1 MDFDLTEE
9 QTLLKDTIE
18 RWAADACPTL
28 EATIAARA
36 EPAGFSA
43 AHWAELADLGV
54 LGLPFAEADGGF
66 GGGPLEV
73 GLVMEA
79 FGRRLAPEPFLAS
92 IVVAG
97 DVLRRGANDAQRAAI
112 LPAVI
117 AGTSRPILAH
127 GEAQA
132 RFDLF
137 DVATTAT
144 KTASGGWRLDGRK
157 TVVEHGGSADLLIV
171 SARTSGSR
179 RDPGGI
185 TLFLVPADLAGLRV
199 VARAAQ
205 DGGRTADVSLDGVE
219 VPADAVLG
227 PVGGGFDLVERAH
240 EAAIAA
246 IAAEAIGSMEALTDL
261 TVEYLRTRKQFGVA
275 IGSFQS
281 LQHKAVDM
289 FVALEQARS
298 MALYAAM
305 MVDAEDAEE
314 RRSAISA
321 AKVQINR
328 SARFVGQTAVQL
340 HGGIGMT
347 MEYLGAHHFRRLA
360 MIEIAFGDTAHHLK
374 RVALAGGLVRAS

>member
-1 MDFDLTEE
+1 MDFDLSEE
-9 QTLLKDTIE
+9 QVLLKDTVE
-18 RWAADACPTL
+18 RWAADAYPTL
-28 EATIAARA
+28 EATAAARNEA
-36 EPAGFSA
+36 IGFDA
-43 AHWAELADLGV
+43 ARWAELAELGV
-54 LGLPFAEADGGF
+54 LALPFSEADGGF
-66 GGGPLEV
+66 GGGPVEI

-79 FGRRLAPEPFLAS
+79 FGRRLAPEPYLSTIVLAGS
-92 IVVAG
+92 
-97 DVLRRGANDAQRAAI
+97 VLRSAANDAQREAVI
-112 LPAVI
+112 PAVI
-117 AGTSRPILAH
+117 AGTSRPALAH

-144 KTASGGWRLDGRK
+144 ATATGGWRLDGRK

-171 SARTSGSR
+171 SARTSGAR
-179 RDPGGI
+179 RDPNGI
-185 TLFLVPADLAGLRV
+185 TLFLVPTDLPGLRIV
-199 VARAAQ
+199 SHAAH
-205 DGGRTADVSLDGVE
+205 DGGRSAEISLEGVE
-219 VPADAVLG
+219 VPASAVLG
-227 PVGGGFDLVERAH
+227 AIGGGYAIVERAN

-246 IAAEAIGSMEALTDL
+246 ICAEAIGSMQALTDL

-275 IGSFQS
+275 IGSFQV

-305 MVDAEDAEE
+305 MVEAEDADE

-321 AKVQINR
+321 AKVQINKA
-328 SARFVGQTAVQL
+328 ARFVGQTAVQL

-360 MIEIAFGDTAHHLK
+360 MIEVALGDTAHHLR
-374 RVALAGGLVRAS
+374 RVTAADGLIKAS

>member
-1 MDFDLTEE
+1 MDFDLSEE
-9 QTLLKDTIE
+9 QLLLKDTVE
-18 RWAADACPTL
+18 RWAADAYPTL
-28 EATIAARA
+28 EATVAARA
-36 EPAGFSA
+36 ETIGFSA
-43 AHWAELADLGV
+43 ARWAELAELGV

-66 GGGPLEV
+66 GCGPVEI

-97 DVLRRGANDAQRAAI
+97 DVLRRAANDAQREAI

-117 AGTSRPILAH
+117 SGSSRPVLAH

-144 KTASGGWRLDGRK
+144 RTASGGWRLDGRK
-157 TVVEHGGSADLLIV
+157 TVVEHGGSSDLLIV
-171 SARTSGSR
+171 SARTSGAR
-179 RDPGGI
+179 RDARGI
-185 TLFLVPADLAGLRV
+185 TLFLVPSDTPGLRV
-199 VARAAQ
+199 VAHAAH
-205 DGGRTADVSLDGVE
+205 DGGRSAEVSLDGVE
-219 VPADAVLG
+219 VPESAVLG
-227 PVGGGFDLVERAH
+227 PIDGGFDIVERAN

-246 IAAEAIGSMEALTDL
+246 ICAEAVGSMQALTDL

-275 IGSFQS
+275 IGTFQV
-281 LQHKAVDM
+281 LQHKAGDM
-289 FVALEQARS
+289 FVALELARS

-305 MVDAEDAEE
+305 MVGAEDADE

-321 AKVQINR
+321 AKVQINKA
-328 SARFVGQTAVQL
+328 ARFVGQTAVQL

-360 MIEIAFGDTAHHLK
+360 MIEIAYGDTAHHLR
-374 RVALAGGLVRAS
+374 RVTAAGGLIKAG